1 MRRGL
6 AARNFSLVLFGAIG
20 TFQTPATLSN
30 VNAASSIV
38 LGDFNGDGRVDI
50 AATGAN
56 GLYILLGT
64 R

>member
-1 MRRGL
+1 
-6 AARNFSLVLFGAIG
+6 V
-20 TFQTPATLSN
+20 TLSY
-30 VNAASSIV
+30 VNAATSIV

-50 AATGAN
+50 AATGAS